1 MSSGSKKLN
10 ADQVAPEFHDFQN
23 FSLALYTCRGTKKGK
38 KGKNEDSCGF
48 VSPTVNQ
55 VAMIVADGMG
65 GHRMGD
71 KASKMTVNA
80 ILGRST
86 QRRRPFKPAQMIEK
100 VERAHQKIM
109 DLKTDAG
116 STVVIAVVEGDGLWL
131 YSVGDS
137 LGLLFSD
144 TGRIQYKT
152 FEHSV
157 TGFATESGL
166 MEEKEAQAHEQSNEI
181 LNCLGFHDTRLEAS
195 MRLAYKPGETVLL
208 CTDGLTEILTTDE
221 VSSLLTAATFEEG
234 IENLV
239 ARCRELRGNMQH
251 FDDLSFVA
259 CRKK

>member
-1 MSSGSKKLN
+1 MEG
-10 ADQVAPEFHDFQN
+10 PEFHDFQQ
-23 FSLALYTCRGTKKGK
+23 FSLAIYTSRGTKKGK
-38 KGKNEDSCGF
+38 TAKNEDSCGF
-48 VSPTVNQ
+48 ISPTVSQ

-71 KASKMTVNA
+71 RASKMAVNA

-109 DLKTDAG
+109 DLKSDAG

-131 YSVGDS
+131 YSIGDS
-137 LGLLFSD
+137 LGILFSE

-166 MEEKEAQAHEQSNEI
+166 LEEKEAQVHEQSNEI

-195 MRLAYKPGETVLL
+195 MKLLYRSGETVLL
-208 CTDGLTEILTTDE
+208 CTDGLTEILTIDE
-221 VSSLLTAATFEEG
+221 ISTLIAVGAFEES
-234 IENLV
+234 IESLV
-239 ARCRELRGNMQH
+239 ARCRELRGGAQK
-251 FDDLSFVA
+251 FDDLSFIA